1 MHRNTM
7 STFPVLQESEGEWT
21 SDKTVEILGLRIPAY
36 FVPVPQ
42 LLHDFITGFQT
53 RPDDVFVVSYPKSGT
68 TWVQEI
74 VWQIYHNGEINSV
87 KIEDRV
93 PFVEEAANPKSS
105 QPDITTLPSPRLLKT
120 HLTYEAIP
128 KAKNNSTSCKYIYI
142 ARNPKD
148 AAVSSYKFIKSL
160 GSSTGLSAP
169 WEYYVK
175 LFIEGKT
182 MWSQWNDHVL
192 GWWEH
197 RHDSN
202 VLFLKYEDLQKDL
215 LSNVRIIA
223 DFLNKP
229 LSDDL
234 ANLIAEQCTFK
245 GMMKNMQ
252 SYLLRGKEDGPKLLQ
267 KGVVG
272 NWREHF
278 TPELNE
284 RFEKEVLAKLKGS
297 GLEFDFEL

>member
-1 MHRNTM
+1 MA
-7 STFPVLQESEGEWT
+7 TFPVLQESEGEWT
-21 SDKTVEILGLRIPAY
+21 SSKLVEILRLRIPSS
-36 FVPVPQ
+36 FVPDPQ

-68 TWVQEI
+68 SWIQEI
-74 VWQIYHNGEINSV
+74 AWQIYHNGETSSA
-87 KIEDRV
+87 KMQDGV
-93 PFVEEAANPKSS
+93 PFVEDAANPNST
-105 QPDITTLPSPRLLKT
+105 QPDIKTLPSPRLLKT
-120 HLTYEAIP
+120 HLSYEAIP
-128 KAKNNSTSCKYIYI
+128 KATNKDANCKYIYI

-148 AAVSSYKFIKSL
+148 AAVSSYKFIKSF
-160 GSSTGLSAP
+160 GSGTGLSAP

-182 MWSQWNDHVL
+182 MWNHWNDHVL

-197 RHDSN
+197 KNAFN

-229 LSDDL
+229 LPDDL
-234 ANLIAEQCTFK
+234 AKRIAEQCTFK
-245 GMMKNMQ
+245 GMMENVQ
-252 SYLLRGKEDGPKLLQ
+252 SYLFEDKEDGPSLLQ

-272 NWREHF
+272 NWKEHF